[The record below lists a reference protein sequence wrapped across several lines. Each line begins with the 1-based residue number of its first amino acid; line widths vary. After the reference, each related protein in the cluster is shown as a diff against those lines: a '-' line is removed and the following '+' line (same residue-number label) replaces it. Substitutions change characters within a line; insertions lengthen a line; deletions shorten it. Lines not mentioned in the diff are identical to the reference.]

1 MGVKYEVVTSGPTAR
16 ERVHGYSS
24 ADPLD
29 VGDVLRLAGR
39 DWLVSDL
46 EDGDPPRLAA
56 RPARYRL
63 RLRRPDG
70 YEEVGAMRRYRP
82 DGPTVGHGFTTL
94 EDGVPVSWMVVQ
106 QHLSTDDDG
115 EPFLE
120 FLAERDYG
128 EFDEL
133 PIHELEHASEPGTEE
148 AQALLARADEG
159 GLAVELVALDAGEDP
174 DWDGAASY
182 IDALILEEIEDDLLE
197 LCGVNPNAD
206 PREEW
211 LDTVR
216 ACLVRDLAHFRADVE
231 GDRAEIQVWDF
242 RDGRIFASIGAME
255 DESDPERGHGWMCRL
270 LDASALGAAGFVRVR
285 RAEL

>member
-1 MGVKYEVVTSGPTAR
+1 MKYEVVTSGPTAR

-94 EDGVPVSWMVVQ
+94 EDGVPVSWMVVE

-133 PIHELEHASEPGTEE
+133 PIHELEHASEPGTRRRRRSSP
-148 AQALLARADEG
+148 APTKAAWPSSWSRSTPARIPTGTA
-159 GLAVELVALDAGEDP
+159 P
-174 DWDGAASY
+174 PPTST
-182 IDALILEEIEDDLLE
+182 
-197 LCGVNPNAD
+197 
-206 PREEW
+206 R
-211 LDTVR
+211 
-216 ACLVRDLAHFRADVE
+216 
-231 GDRAEIQVWDF
+231 
-242 RDGRIFASIGAME
+242 
-255 DESDPERGHGWMCRL
+255 
-270 LDASALGAAGFVRVR
+270 
-285 RAEL
+285 